1 VIQFLA
7 GIIQSAALEA
17 NHSSQKN
24 VNADLDARAVMSI
37 ASTCR
42 THFQVTGKEKKVLFS
57 NDKICLS
64 FCKKVFYSSR

>member
-24 VNADLDARAVMSI
+24 TNADMDARAILHSFHLQNTL
-37 ASTCR
+37 SGDTY
-42 THFQVTGKEKKVLFS
+42 GKGSAPFK
-57 NDKICLS
+57 
-64 FCKKVFYSSR
+64 